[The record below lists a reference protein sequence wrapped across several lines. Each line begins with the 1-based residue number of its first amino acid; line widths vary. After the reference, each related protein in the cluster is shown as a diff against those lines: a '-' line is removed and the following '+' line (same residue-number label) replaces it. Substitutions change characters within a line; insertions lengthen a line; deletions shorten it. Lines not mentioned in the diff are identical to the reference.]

1 MVGRGQGKPGEG
13 GGENEGGEKQGK
25 PVEWGEGGRSEC
37 LGGEGNEVR
46 VDGGGEP
53 GECGMGKP
61 GESGWVEGQGKNR

>member
-1 MVGRGQGKPGEG
+1 MCWG
-13 GGENEGGEKQGK
+13 GG
-25 PVEWGEGGRSEC
+25 
-37 LGGEGNEVR
+37 GNEVR